1 MLVVLACGMLLSATI
16 DHGIA
21 DQGATPVPTSSLDD
35 PVFWVESRRGRL
47 LLGGT
52 TSSAM
57 HESGLLWLGANHFN
71 VIATQT
77 DFRPGVIVSDNWESA
92 SSRLLYALAATQS
105 AQAVMRDDRIEI
117 RGVTS
122 AAGTFAARVEF
133 LRQGLLTDMVIVAD
147 VLTVESSAPHDELCE
162 RAFAQLFLETVSFKQ
177 SSTEIRTA
185 SYGTLDRIVE
195 YANDCRQTII
205 AVTGHTDAAGD
216 AARNRRLSMARAQAV
231 ADHIADRGVDPRRL
245 LVMARGSAEP
255 VADNSTAYGRSRNRR
270 IEFSLQ

>member
-1 MLVVLACGMLLSATI
+1 MHRRRIQAPVVLVVLACGMLLSATI

-71 VIATQT
+71 VIETQT
-77 DFRPGVIVSDNWESA
+77 DFRPGVMVSDNWESA

-133 LRQGLLTDMVIVAD
+133 LRQGLLTDMVIV
-147 VLTVESSAPHDELCE
+147 
-162 RAFAQLFLETVSFKQ
+162 
-177 SSTEIRTA
+177 
-185 SYGTLDRIVE
+185 
-195 YANDCRQTII
+195 
-205 AVTGHTDAAGD
+205 
-216 AARNRRLSMARAQAV
+216 
-231 ADHIADRGVDPRRL
+231 
-245 LVMARGSAEP
+245 
-255 VADNSTAYGRSRNRR
+255 
-270 IEFSLQ
+270 